1 MKRVVFH
8 PAAADDAENA
18 AAWYAGEGLALG
30 LDFERELAGA
40 IDRLRGQPAPS
51 TPYLAVP
58 ATRGVR
64 KLAFRRFP
72 YSLVFVERNGDCIV
86 LAVAHAAR
94 RPGYWKARLR
104 R

>member
-1 MKRVVFH
+1 VKRLFFH
-8 PAAADDAENA
+8 PAAAEDAENA

-30 LDFERELAGA
+30 LDFQRELAAA
-40 IDRLRGQPAPS
+40 INRLRGQPAPW
-51 TPYLAVP
+51 TPFLAMP
-58 ATRGVR
+58 TMRRVR
-64 KLAFRRFP
+64 KLAFHRFP
-72 YSLVFVERNGDCIV
+72 YFLVFVERDGACIV